1 MSDTTVLIRIV
12 DDDEEFSASQK
23 MLIESL
29 GWEVVTY
36 SSAVEFL
43 NEDALARPGCLVLDV
58 RMPTMTGLELQQEL
72 EKRHCTLPIIFLS
85 AHGDIEM
92 AVHTMRHGAVDFLEK
107 PVEPQRLLTQ
117 VTRAVATSI
126 QQTAEDDTLQK
137 LVERIDKLSNRERE
151 IAELV
156 SKGLRNKEIARKL
169 GIEET
174 TVKMHRANAMAKLAA
189 NSSAELTRLLTILEL
204 KQNRNLS

>member
-12 DDDEEFSASQK
+12 DDDEEFAASQK

-36 SSAVEFL
+36 SSATVFL
-43 NEDALARPGCLVLDV
+43 AEDALERPACLILDV
-58 RMPTMTGLELQQEL
+58 RMPVMTGLELQQEL
-72 EKRHCTLPIIFLS
+72 EKRACPLPIIFLS
-85 AHGDIEM
+85 AHGDIDM
-92 AVHTMRHGAVDFLEK
+92 AVHTMRHGAADFLQK

-117 VTRAVATSI
+117 VTKAVAASI
-126 QQTAEDDTLQK
+126 RQTNEYDELQK

-151 IAELV
+151 IAKLV
-156 SKGLRNKEIARKL
+156 SQGLRNKEIARKL

-189 NSSAELTRLLTILEL
+189 NTSAELTRLFTILEL
-204 KQNRNLS
+204 KQNGKLS

>member
-12 DDDEEFSASQK
+12 DDDEEFAASQK

-36 SSAVEFL
+36 ASATEFL
-43 NEDALARPGCLVLDV
+43 AEDALERPGCLILDV
-58 RMPTMTGLELQQEL
+58 RMPVMMGLELQQEL
-72 EKRHCTLPIIFLS
+72 EKRACPLPIIFLS
-85 AHGDIEM
+85 AHGDIDM
-92 AVHTMRHGAVDFLEK
+92 AVHTMRHGAADFLQK

-117 VTRAVATSI
+117 VTKAVAASI
-126 QQTAEDDTLQK
+126 RQTNEYDELQK

-151 IAELV
+151 IAKLV
-156 SKGLRNKEIARKL
+156 SQGLRNKEIARKL

-189 NSSAELTRLLTILEL
+189 NTSAELTRLFTILEL
-204 KQNRNLS
+204 KQNGKLS

>member
-12 DDDEEFSASQK
+12 DDDEEFAASQK

-36 SSAVEFL
+36 SSATEFL
-43 NEDALARPGCLVLDV
+43 AEDALERPGCLILDV
-58 RMPTMTGLELQQEL
+58 RMPVMTGLELQQEL
-72 EKRHCTLPIIFLS
+72 EKRACPLPIIFLS
-85 AHGDIEM
+85 AHGDIDM
-92 AVHTMRHGAVDFLEK
+92 AVHTMRHGAADFLQK

-117 VTRAVATSI
+117 VTKAVAASI
-126 QQTAEDDTLQK
+126 RQTNEYDELQK

-151 IAELV
+151 IAKLV
-156 SKGLRNKEIARKL
+156 SQGLRNKEIARKL

-189 NSSAELTRLLTILEL
+189 NTSAELTRLFTILEL
-204 KQNRNLS
+204 KQNGKLS

>member
-12 DDDEEFSASQK
+12 DDDEEFAASQK

-36 SSAVEFL
+36 ASATEFL
-43 NEDALARPGCLVLDV
+43 AEDALERPGCLILDV
-58 RMPTMTGLELQQEL
+58 RMPVMTGLELQQEL
-72 EKRHCTLPIIFLS
+72 EKRACPLPIIFLS
-85 AHGDIEM
+85 AHGDIDM
-92 AVHTMRHGAVDFLEK
+92 AVHTMRHGAADFLQK

-117 VTRAVATSI
+117 VTKAVAASI
-126 QQTAEDDTLQK
+126 RQTNEYDKLQK

-151 IAELV
+151 IAKLV
-156 SKGLRNKEIARKL
+156 SQGLRNKEIARKL

-189 NSSAELTRLLTILEL
+189 NTSAELTRLFTILEL
-204 KQNRNLS
+204 KQNGKLS

>member
-1 MSDTTVLIRIV
+1 
-12 DDDEEFSASQK
+12 
-23 MLIESL
+23 
-29 GWEVVTY
+29 
-36 SSAVEFL
+36 
-43 NEDALARPGCLVLDV
+43 
-58 RMPTMTGLELQQEL
+58 
-72 EKRHCTLPIIFLS
+72 
-85 AHGDIEM
+85 M

-189 NSSAELTRLLTILEL
+189 NSSAELTRLFTILEL

>member
-12 DDDEEFSASQK
+12 DDDEEFAASQK

-36 SSAVEFL
+36 ASATAFL
-43 NEDALARPGCLVLDV
+43 AEDALERPGCLILDV
-58 RMPTMTGLELQQEL
+58 RMPVMTGLELQQEL
-72 EKRHCTLPIIFLS
+72 EKRACPLPIIFLS
-85 AHGDIEM
+85 AHGDIDM
-92 AVHTMRHGAVDFLEK
+92 AVHTMRHGAADFLQK

-117 VTRAVATSI
+117 VTKAVAASI
-126 QQTAEDDTLQK
+126 RQTNEYDELQK

-151 IAELV
+151 IAKLV
-156 SKGLRNKEIARKL
+156 SQGLRNKEIARKL

-189 NSSAELTRLLTILEL
+189 NTSAELTRLFTILDL
-204 KQNRNLS
+204 KQNGKLS